1 MDLNLRGGGSDGD
14 RDADQGAGRDEDGS
28 GGGVLGRVRGRTDDT
43 ADTDRS
49 RGGNRGGGRRADD
62 GGALAALRNRVDPRD
77 AKEAAESATRGA
89 VLIGVRLA
97 GAVLVAYG
105 LYVILLVNGWNQL
118 GAGLAAVGVVPAYAP
133 GFVVGLGE
141 LFWKLFRLA

>member
-1 MDLNLRGGGSDGD
+1 MDLNLRGGGSDDGRDTD
-14 RDADQGAGRDEDGS
+14 RESNRDEDS
-28 GGGVLGRVRGRTDDT
+28 SAGGLFGRGREGDDNVADRGRTKG
-43 ADTDRS
+43 DR
-49 RGGNRGGGRRADD
+49 GTRGGG
-62 GGALAALRNRVDPRD
+62 GGALTAVRDRIDPRD

-89 VLIGVRLA
+89 VLIGVRLV

-105 LYVILLVNGWNQL
+105 LYVVLLVNGWNEL

-141 LFWKLFRLA
+141 LLWKLFRLA